1 MVLVLEKL
9 IKFGGK
15 KEKTFKQIFTIN
27 GVSAI
32 QGEMQ
37 SALGTH
43 IGQIMFWELRKNL
56 GTR

>member
-1 MVLVLEKL
+1 MVLVLKNL

-15 KEKTFKQIFTIN
+15 KKTFTQIFTIN

-43 IGQIMFWELRKNL
+43 IGQIMFWD
-56 GTR
+56 